1 MFRDNAADHAASA
14 EITGP
19 SNLRAIFLRAIADV
33 GIFSL
38 LINILLLV
46 IPLYLLQVYDRVLP
60 SSSVETLVYLSA
72 IAVLALAFLGLL
84 DALRAIY
91 TQRVA
96 ATIDRK
102 LGTST
107 FALSLA
113 PKYAGGLSPLRDLA
127 SVCAFVRSRGV
138 AVLFDLPFAPVFL
151 ALLYFIH
158 PVLFWVTL
166 VGAVLLTVLVVA
178 NQLAIGRNDALS
190 AERSALASL
199 AEQTFARNAETLRAM
214 GMVQNAAGVW
224 GRHVREA
231 LTLYDCSSTANAIF
245 SGASRALR
253 MVLQLAIL
261 GAGAWLVLQGQ
272 MTAGMI
278 FASSLV
284 SSRAL
289 QPLDQLIGSWRQIV
303 DAGRA
308 WKRLRGALSAHPAN
322 VRKLTLPDP
331 SGAISVEDLFFI
343 APNAQPG
350 TEPILKRL
358 NFAVGAGEALAI
370 VGPSGA
376 GKSTLAR
383 LLVGAAQPSG
393 GSVRID
399 GADLRSWDEN
409 QLGKRIG
416 YLAQDVEL
424 FPGSIAENVARFD
437 AQADDA
443 SIIEAAR
450 RAEAHEL
457 ILARR
462 DGYQTMIGPSDRTLS
477 GGERQRIGLA
487 RAFYGNPKVL
497 VLDEPNA
504 HLDGTGEA
512 ALEAVLSA
520 ARAAGVTVIVITHRP
535 SIAAACDRVML
546 LRGGV
551 IEAFG
556 PSGDVLRQS
565 VVDKGAGK
573 GVPAQQSTV
582 VTGSFAP
589 TIRAHGVR
597 FGS

>member
-1 MFRDNAADHAASA
+1 M
-14 EITGP
+14 TGP
-19 SNLRAIFLRAIADV
+19 SGLRPVFLRAIADV
-33 GIFSL
+33 GAFSV

-60 SSSVETLVYLSA
+60 SSSVETLFYLSL

-84 DALRAIY
+84 DAVRAIY

-96 ATIDRK
+96 ATVDRK
-102 LGTST
+102 LGAGT

-113 PKYAGGLSPLRDLA
+113 AKHAGGLSPLRDLA
-127 SVCAFVRSRGV
+127 SVCAFIRSRGV

-151 ALLYFIH
+151 ALLYLIH

-166 VGAVLLTVLVVA
+166 AGTVLLVLLVVA

-190 AERSALASL
+190 VERSALAAQ
-199 AEQTFARNAETLRAM
+199 AEQVFARNAETLRAM
-214 GMVQNAAGVW
+214 GMVDNAARVW
-224 GRHVREA
+224 GRHVGEA
-231 LTLYDCSSTANAIF
+231 LILHDRSASANAIF

-253 MVLQLAIL
+253 MMLQLAIL
-261 GAGAWLVLQGQ
+261 GAGAWLVVEGQ

-284 SSRAL
+284 SARAL
-289 QPLDQLIGSWRQIV
+289 QPLDQLIGAWRQIT
-303 DAGRA
+303 DARRA
-308 WKRLRGALSAHPAN
+308 WTRLERALAAQPAQA
-322 VRKLTLPDP
+322 RKLALPDP
-331 SGAISVEDLFFI
+331 SGAIAVQDVFFM

-350 TEPILKRL
+350 TEPTLKRL
-358 NFAVGAGEALAI
+358 NFQIGAGEAVAI

-383 LLVGAAQPSG
+383 LLVGAAQPTG

-409 QLGKRIG
+409 QLGRKIG
-416 YLAQDVEL
+416 YLAQEVEL

-437 AQADDA
+437 QQADDGA
-443 SIIEAAR
+443 IVEAAR

-457 ILARR
+457 ILSLR
-462 DGYQTMIGPSDRTLS
+462 DGYQTGIGPSDRTLS

-487 RAFYGNPKVL
+487 RAFYGSPQIL
-497 VLDEPNA
+497 VLDEPSA
-504 HLDGTGEA
+504 HLDGSGEA
-512 ALEAVLSA
+512 ALETVLAA
-520 ARAAGVTVIVITHRP
+520 ARAAGVTTIVITHRP

-546 LRGGV
+546 LRGGM

-556 PSGDVLRQS
+556 PSSEVLRQPA
-565 VVDKGAGK
+565 AGK
-573 GVPAQQSTV
+573 GVPAQQGTV
-582 VTGSFAP
+582 VTGSFTP
-589 TIRAHGVR
+589 TIRAHGIR
-597 FGS
+597 FGPRR

>member
-1 MFRDNAADHAASA
+1 MFRENDPPGKRAGQS
-14 EITGP
+14 
-19 SNLRAIFLRAIADV
+19 SLRSVFLRAIADV
-33 GIFSL
+33 GVFSL

-60 SSSVETLVYLSA
+60 SSSVETLLYLSA
-72 IAVLALAFLGLL
+72 IAVMALAFLGFL
-84 DALRAIY
+84 DAVRAAY
-91 TQRVA
+91 MQRVA
-96 ATIDRK
+96 ATVDRK
-102 LGTST
+102 LGGTT
-107 FALSLA
+107 FAASLGA
-113 PKYAGGLSPLRDLA
+113 ASLGAKRAGGLSPLRDLA
-127 SVCAFVRSRGV
+127 SVCAFIRSRSV

-151 ALLYFIH
+151 ALLYLIH

-166 VGAVLLTVLVVA
+166 AGTVVLVLLVVA
-178 NQLAIGRNDALS
+178 NQVAIGRNDALS
-190 AERSALASL
+190 AERSALAAQ
-199 AEQTFARNAETLRAM
+199 AEQVFARNAETLRAM
-214 GMVQNAAGVW
+214 GMVENAAQVW
-224 GRHVREA
+224 GRYVADA
-231 LTLYDCSSTANAIF
+231 LVLHDRSASANAIF

-261 GAGAWLVLQGQ
+261 GAGAWLVVEGQ

-303 DAGRA
+303 DARRA
-308 WKRLRGALSAHPAN
+308 WKRLETALGTQPAQP
-322 VRKLTLPDP
+322 RKLTLPDP
-331 SGAISVEDLFFI
+331 SGAISVQDVFFMT
-343 APNAQPG
+343 PNAQPG

-358 NFAVGAGEALAI
+358 NFQIGAGEAVAI

-383 LLVGAAQPSG
+383 LLVGAAQPTG

-399 GADLRSWDEN
+399 GADLRTWDEN
-409 QLGKRIG
+409 QLGRKIG
-416 YLAQDVEL
+416 YLAQEVEL

-437 AQADDA
+437 AHADDA
-443 SIIEAAR
+443 AIIEAAR

-457 ILARR
+457 ILALS
-462 DGYQTMIGPSDRTLS
+462 DGYQTRVGPSDRTLS

-487 RAFYGNPKVL
+487 RAFYGNPRIL
-497 VLDEPNA
+497 VLDEPST
-504 HLDGTGEA
+504 HLDGSGEA
-512 ALEAVLSA
+512 ALETVLAA
-520 ARAAGVTVIVITHRP
+520 ARAAGVTTIVITHRP

-556 PSGDVLRQS
+556 PSGEVLRQP
-565 VVDKGAGK
+565 VAGK
-573 GVPAQQSTV
+573 GVPAQQGTV

-589 TIRAHGVR
+589 TIRAHGIR

>member
-1 MFRDNAADHAASA
+1 MTA
-14 EITGP
+14 P
-19 SNLRAIFLRAIADV
+19 SSLRAVFLRAVGDV
-33 GIFSL
+33 GLFSL

-84 DALRAIY
+84 DAIRAVY

-96 ATIDRK
+96 AAVDRK
-102 LGTST
+102 LGART

-151 ALLYFIH
+151 ALLYLIH
-158 PVLFWVTL
+158 PVLFWVT
-166 VGAVLLTVLVVA
+166 VAGAVLLLVLVVA
-178 NQLAIGRNDALS
+178 NQLAIGRNDAMS
-190 AERSALASL
+190 AERSALASH
-199 AEQTFARNAETLRAM
+199 AEQVFARNAETLRAM
-214 GMVQNAAGVW
+214 GMVENAARVW
-224 GRHVREA
+224 GRHVGAA
-231 LTLYDCSSTANAIF
+231 LTLYDRSSSANAIF

-253 MVLQLAIL
+253 MMLQLAIL
-261 GAGAWLVLQGQ
+261 GAGAWLVLEGQ

-289 QPLDQLIGSWRQIV
+289 QPLDQLIGAWRQIV
-303 DAGRA
+303 EAKRA
-308 WKRLRGALSAHPAN
+308 WKRLETALAAHPAEK
-322 VRKLTLPDP
+322 RKLALPDP
-331 SGAISVEDLFFI
+331 LGAISVQDVFFM

-358 NFAVGAGEALAI
+358 NFQIGAGEAVAI

-383 LLVGAAQPSG
+383 LLVGAAQPTG
-393 GSVRID
+393 GTVRID
-399 GADLRSWDEN
+399 GADLRTWEEK
-409 QLGKRIG
+409 QLGRQIG
-416 YLAQDVEL
+416 YLAQEVEL
-424 FPGSIAENVARFD
+424 FPGTIGDNVARFD
-437 AQADDA
+437 AQAEDA
-443 SIIEAAR
+443 AIVEAAR
-450 RAEAHEL
+450 RAQAHEL
-457 ILARR
+457 ILAQR

-487 RAFYGNPKVL
+487 RAFYGNPRIL
-497 VLDEPNA
+497 VLDEPSS
-504 HLDGTGEA
+504 HLDGSGEA
-512 ALEAVLSA
+512 ALEVVLVA
-520 ARAAGVTVIVITHRP
+520 ARAAGVTILVITHRP
-535 SIAAACDRVML
+535 SIATACDRVMV

-556 PSGDVLRQS
+556 PSAEVLRRS
-565 VVDKGAGK
+565 TVDRGAGNA
-573 GVPAQQSTV
+573 PAAQQGTV

-589 TIRAHGVR
+589 MIRTHGIR

>member
-1 MFRDNAADHAASA
+1 MTR
-14 EITGP
+14 P
-19 SNLRAIFLRAIADV
+19 SGLRPVFLRAIADV
-33 GIFSL
+33 GAFSV

-60 SSSVETLVYLSA
+60 SSSIETLFYLSL
-72 IAVLALAFLGLL
+72 IAVLALAFLGFL
-84 DALRAIY
+84 DAVRAIY

-96 ATIDRK
+96 ATVDRK
-102 LGTST
+102 LGAGT

-113 PKYAGGLSPLRDLA
+113 AKHAGGLSPLRDLA
-127 SVCAFVRSRGV
+127 SVCAFIRSRGV

-151 ALLYFIH
+151 ALLYLIH

-166 VGAVLLTVLVVA
+166 AGTVLLVLLVVA

-190 AERSALASL
+190 VERSALAAQ
-199 AEQTFARNAETLRAM
+199 AEQVFARNAETLRAM
-214 GMVQNAAGVW
+214 GMVDNAARVW
-224 GRHVREA
+224 GRYVGEA
-231 LTLYDCSSTANAIF
+231 LILHDRSASANAIF

-253 MVLQLAIL
+253 MMLQLAIL
-261 GAGAWLVLQGQ
+261 GAGAWLVVEGQ

-289 QPLDQLIGSWRQIV
+289 QPLDQLIGAWRQIA
-303 DAGRA
+303 DARRA
-308 WKRLRGALSAHPAN
+308 WTRLERALAAQPAQS
-322 VRKLTLPDP
+322 RRLALPDP
-331 SGAISVEDLFFI
+331 LGAIAVQDLFFM

-358 NFAVGAGEALAI
+358 NFQIGAGEAVAI

-383 LLVGAAQPSG
+383 LLVGAAQPTG

-409 QLGKRIG
+409 QLGKHIG
-416 YLAQDVEL
+416 YLAQEVEL

-437 AQADDA
+437 QQADDTA
-443 SIIEAAR
+443 IVEAAR

-457 ILARR
+457 ILAQR
-462 DGYQTMIGPSDRTLS
+462 DGYQTMIGPSNRTLS

-487 RAFYGNPKVL
+487 RALYGNPRMM
-497 VLDEPNA
+497 VLDEPSS
-504 HLDGTGEA
+504 HLDGSGEV
-512 ALEAVLSA
+512 ALEAVLA
-520 ARAAGVTVIVITHRP
+520 AAKAAGVTVIVITHRP

-551 IEAFG
+551 VEAFG
-556 PSGDVLRQS
+556 PSGEVLRRPT
-565 VVDKGAGK
+565 VEKGAAK
-573 GVPAQQSTV
+573 SPVAQPGTV
-582 VTGSFAP
+582 VTGSFIP
-589 TIRAHGVR
+589 TIRTHGVR
-597 FGS
+597 LGS